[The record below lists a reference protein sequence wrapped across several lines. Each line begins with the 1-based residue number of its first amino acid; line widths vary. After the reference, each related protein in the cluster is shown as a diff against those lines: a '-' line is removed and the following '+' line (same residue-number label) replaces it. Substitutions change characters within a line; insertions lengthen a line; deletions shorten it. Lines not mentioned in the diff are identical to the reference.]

1 MKHLTLLLPLLGLPL
16 LGAAQSDD
24 QSRYMTNVFNS
35 GFGPVARSGFEVQGS
50 PLLLAAWTPAELLL
64 PGTPKPVSAPVKYDV
79 VRQELR
85 VLRPAGDSVAVSAA
99 QVKSFT
105 LASGG
110 ALRHFVPL
118 AAPGAPSGFAE
129 VLSPGTNLQLLKY
142 WEKVVEKSAG
152 GGSGYASTTVV
163 SSYADHARYYLL
175 APNGHLAEVH
185 PKRAS
190 LQEALAAYP
199 AAQQALTA
207 RKGGINSEAELRDAV
222 TALDPLVTKA
232 P

>member
-1 MKHLTLLLPLLGLPL
+1 MKQLTLLLPLLGLPL
-16 LGAAQSDD
+16 LGAAQTDD
-24 QSRYMTNVFNS
+24 QTRYMTNVFNS

-64 PGTPKPVSAPVKYDV
+64 PGNTKPVSARVKYDV

-105 LASGG
+105 LAGGG
-110 ALRHFVPL
+110 APRHFVPFSS
-118 AAPGAPSGFAE
+118 PGAPNGFAE

-142 WEKVVEKSAG
+142 WDKIVEKSAG
-152 GGSGYASTTVV
+152 GGSGYASTAVT
-163 SSYADHARYYLL
+163 STYADHARYYLL
-175 APNGHLAEVH
+175 APGGRLAEVR

-199 AAQQALTA
+199 AAQQALKA
-207 RKGGINSEAELRDAV
+207 RKGNINSEAELRDAV
-222 TALDPLVTKA
+222 AALDAVATKA

>member
-1 MKHLTLLLPLLGLPL
+1 MKLTLLLPLLGLPL
-16 LGAAQSDD
+16 LGAAQTDD
-24 QSRYMTNVFNS
+24 QTRYMTNVFNS
-35 GFGPVARSGFEVQGS
+35 GFGPVARSGYEVQGS
-50 PLLLAAWTPAELLL
+50 PLLLAAWTPAELML
-64 PGTPKPVSAPVKYDV
+64 PGNAKPVSARVKYDV

-105 LASGG
+105 LASGLG
-110 ALRHFVPL
+110 APRHFVPFSS
-118 AAPGAPSGFAE
+118 PGAPGGFAE

-142 WEKVVEKSAG
+142 WDKVVEKSAG
-152 GGSGYASTTVV
+152 GGSAYASTAVT
-163 SSYADHARYYLL
+163 STYADHAKYYLL
-175 APNGHLAEVH
+175 APGGRLAEVR

-199 AAQQALTA
+199 AALAALKA
-207 RKGGINSEAELRDAV
+207 RKGSLNSEAELRDAV
-222 TALDPLVTKA
+222 AALDPVVTKA

>member
-1 MKHLTLLLPLLGLPL
+1 MKLTLLLPLLGLPL
-16 LGAAQSDD
+16 LGVAQTDD

-35 GFGPVARSGFEVQGS
+35 GFSPVSRAGYEVQGS
-50 PLLLAAWTPAELLL
+50 PLLLAAWTPAELML
-64 PGTPKPVSAPVKYDV
+64 PGNAKPVSARVKYDV

-105 LASGG
+105 LAGGG
-110 ALRHFVPL
+110 APRHFVPL
-118 AAPGAPSGFAE
+118 NSPGAPSGFAE

-142 WEKVVEKSAG
+142 WEKVVEKGAG
-152 GGSGYASTTVV
+152 GGSGYASTAVV
-163 SSYADHARYYLL
+163 STYADHARYYLL
-175 APNGHLAEVH
+175 ALSGHLAEVR

-199 AAQQALTA
+199 AAQQALKA
-207 RKGGINSEAELRDAV
+207 RKGSLNSEAELRDAV